1 MQFAEMSEGR
11 LRRRYKRFFA
21 DVELASGEIV
31 TAHCANPGSMRS
43 CAPEGARVW
52 LSRTR
57 PGLKLAWRW
66 ELVEVDGA
74 LICINTGMTNG
85 VVAEALAGGVVAELA
100 AFQSVRRE
108 VAYGERSRVDFLL
121 ERRDGEAVEQCY
133 LEVKQVTLDGGGG
146 VAAFPDSVTERGAR
160 HLEEL
165 MAMVGEG
172 HRAVLLFCCSRSD
185 ARRVRPADEIDPHY
199 GATLRRA
206 AAAGVEVLAY
216 GCEVSPAGVWL
227 RRRLPA
233 EL

>member
-1 MQFAEMSEGR
+1 MQFAAMVEGR
-11 LRRRYKRFFA
+11 LIRRYKRFFA
-21 DVELASGEIV
+21 EVELDGGAIV

-52 LSRTR
+52 LSAAR
-57 PGLKLAWRW
+57 PGLKLAWTW
-66 ELVEVDGA
+66 ELVEVAGA
-74 LICINTGMTNG
+74 LICVNTGRANG
-85 VVAEALAGGVVAELA
+85 VVAEGLAGGVVAEVA
-100 AFQSVRRE
+100 AYQTIRRE

-121 ERRDGEAVEQCY
+121 ERHSGGAVEQCY
-133 LEVKQVTLDGGGG
+133 LEVKNVTLDGGDGM
-146 VAAFPDSVTERGAR
+146 AAFPDSVTERGTR

-165 MAMVGEG
+165 MEMVAHG

-185 ARRVRPADEIDPHY
+185 ARRVRPADEIDPRY

-227 RRRLPA
+227 RHRLPA